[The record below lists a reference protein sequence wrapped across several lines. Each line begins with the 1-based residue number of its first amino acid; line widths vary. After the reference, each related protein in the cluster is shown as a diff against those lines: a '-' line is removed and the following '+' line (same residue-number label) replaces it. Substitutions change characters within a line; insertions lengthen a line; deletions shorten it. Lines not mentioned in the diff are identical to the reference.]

1 MTPEQ
6 FLQQT
11 LTDIK
16 IKLTDEFDMN
26 FQRKAFFNEKWA
38 STKLHNHRGS
48 LMMRTG
54 NLRSSMQSKI
64 INNSIVFTSS
74 MPYAN
79 IQNNGGEITVTPK
92 MKKYF
97 WAKHLEAKKANKS
110 TDAQQF
116 KAMAL
121 KKVGDKIKIPKR
133 QFIGHH
139 PEVDKHIRN
148 IINHNLEELSK
159 QLKLDHKQ

>member
-74 MPYAN
+74 MSYAN
-79 IQNNGGEITVTPK
+79 IQNNGGEITVTLK
-92 MKKYF
+92 MKKFF
-97 WAKHLEAKKANKS
+97 WAKHIEAKKANKAIE
-110 TDAQQF
+110 AQQF

-121 KKVGDKIKIPKR
+121 KKVGGKIKIPKR

-148 IINHNLEELSK
+148 IINHNLKEIK
-159 QLKLDHKQ
+159 F